1 MRKLAEIY
9 GNFPLNFPEKC
20 WKFQFIGIFSAVF
33 SLQPKLGAQKPLEK
47 PILSVCEPSSEHEIS
62 TEILRSST
70 DKIINA
76 LLHSASVGLKG
87 RNFRPFPS
95 EDLPTALWSVCALAL
110 SVVRNM

>member
-1 MRKLAEIY
+1 MPQ
-9 GNFPLNFPEKC
+9 NC

-33 SLQPKLGAQKPLEK
+33 CASARNGAQKPLEK

-76 LLHSASVGLKG
+76 LCNSASVGLKG

-95 EDLPTALWSVCALAL
+95 EDLPPALWNVCALAL

>member
-1 MRKLAEIY
+1 MPQ
-9 GNFPLNFPEKC
+9 NC

-33 SLQPKLGAQKPLEK
+33 VLQPKFGAQKPLEK
-47 PILSVCEPSSEHEIS
+47 PILSVCEASLEHGIS
-62 TEILRSST
+62 NDFSRSST

-76 LLHSASVGLKG
+76 LCNSASVGLKG

-95 EDLPTALWSVCALAL
+95 EDLPTALWNVCALAL